1 MIYTIGFDTVEGAEP
16 VTKETN
22 ISNINP
28 ENIIVVN
35 ASGSNREQW
44 EKIKPF
50 PPAFKFKGLL
60 PTCEQKEQIY
70 DFIQNGGTVISTL
83 PDPDE
88 VIETIMLQ
96 EEIDSQNKED
106 FSSKNDD
113 GTTVKCT
120 YSPFDWL
127 LDEMNGLAKTAYNCK
142 KSEYNRESSVYI
154 ESTVE
159 TIAFFIG
166 DLGGR
171 VIFTKRLNNNYP
183 INMQDLQEITN
194 SCIKKDESNVTK
206 K

>member
-28 ENIIVVN
+28 ENIIVIN

-44 EKIKPF
+44 EKVKPF
-50 PPAFKFKGLL
+50 PPAFKFQGLL

-96 EEIDSQNKED
+96 EEIDSQNKGD
-106 FSSKNDD
+106 FSSENDD